1 VREVVEALENDEV
14 RMTNEARRGGR
25 GLMLTGLVVLAQLFC
40 AQPKEATVARQPAVA
55 GQFYPAD
62 AKTLAAMVDS
72 MLADAEVP
80 AIAGRLIGIQVPHAG
95 YPFSG
100 PTAARAFKLL
110 QGVDSVTVVMLGTS
124 HQVMLDKAAVYAK
137 GAWHTPLGDVAIDEA
152 LAKAIL
158 AQDEFFADMP
168 TAHDKEHSIEVEVP
182 FLQRVLG
189 SFKIVP
195 IMLLQPTFEQ
205 CERVGKAIAKAV
217 QGRKALL
224 VASSDLYHGES
235 YDEANRLDSVT
246 VGLMAKFDPQAFHV
260 AYQRNEAQACGG
272 NAITAMMVAAREMGA
287 DTAVVLA
294 QTNSNDVTGER
305 GGYCVGYSAVAFVGR
320 DMTALSDRG
329 LRGQTS
335 DVSDRVPSDDLT
347 GPEKKSLLRI
357 ARRTLESFI
366 RSGKKPEVT
375 PLTSRLGEKRGT
387 FVTLHEGGAL
397 RGCIGYVEAV
407 KPLYEAVSDMAI
419 AASTEDPRFPAVRVE
434 EFDKI
439 DIEIT
444 VLSPLRP
451 LSSPDSVVVGE
462 HGLVIR
468 KGFRSGLLL
477 PQVPLEQGWDR
488 EQFLANTCLKAGL
501 PSNAYKEKDA
511 QLFTFTGQVFGEKE
525 LGRQQ

>member
-1 VREVVEALENDEV
+1 MGAL
-14 RMTNEARRGGR
+14 
-25 GLMLTGLVVLAQLFC
+25 VLACLAC
-40 AQPKEATVARQPAVA
+40 AQPKEVIVTRQPTVA
-55 GQFYPAD
+55 GQFYPGD
-62 AKTLAAMVDS
+62 AKTLTAMVDS
-72 MLADAEVP
+72 MLAGAEVP
-80 AIAGRLIGIQVPHAG
+80 AISGTLIGIQVPHAG

-110 QGVDSVTVVMLGTS
+110 QGMDSVTVVMLGTS
-124 HQVMLDKAAVYAK
+124 HHAHLDKAAVYAK
-137 GAWHTPLGDVAIDEA
+137 GSWRTPLGEVAIDEA

-158 AQDEFFADMP
+158 AQDKFIADMP
-168 TAHDKEHSIEVEVP
+168 EAHAQEHSIEVEVP
-182 FLQRVLG
+182 FLQRVL
-189 SFKIVP
+189 SDFEIVP

-205 CERVGKAIAKAV
+205 CEMVGKAIATAAKGKRV
-217 QGRKALL
+217 LL
-224 VASSDLYHGES
+224 LASSDLYHGES
-235 YDEANRLDSVT
+235 YDEANRVDSVT

-260 AYQRNEAQACGG
+260 AYEHKEAQACGG

-305 GGYCVGYSAVAFVGR
+305 GGYCVGYSAVAFVASGKGSTGN
-320 DMTALSDRG
+320 DERG
-329 LRGQTS
+329 TMNDL
-335 DVSDRVPSDDLT
+335 VPSDDLT
-347 GPEKKSLLRI
+347 GPEQTSLLRI
-357 ARRTLESFI
+357 ARRTMESYI
-366 RSGKKPEVT
+366 RSGKRPEVT
-375 PLTSRLGEKRGT
+375 PLSSKLGEKLGA
-387 FVTLHEGGAL
+387 FVTLHESGKL

-407 KPLYEAVSDMAI
+407 KPLYEAVSDMAV
-419 AASTEDPRFPAVRVE
+419 AASTEDPRFPPVGAE
-434 EFDKI
+434 ELDKI

-451 LSSPDSVVVGE
+451 LSSPDSVIVGE

-501 PSNAYKEKDA
+501 PPNAYKEKDA

>member
-1 VREVVEALENDEV
+1 MKSDEW
-14 RMTNEARRGGR
+14 RLTNCGWAGNVITMGA
-25 GLMLTGLVVLAQLFC
+25 LMLVCLAC
-40 AQPKEATVARQPAVA
+40 AQPKEVIVTRQPAVA

-80 AIAGRLIGIQVPHAG
+80 AISGRLIGIQVPHAG

-100 PTAARAFKLL
+100 QTAARAFKLL
-110 QGVDSVTVVMLGTS
+110 QGMDSVTVVMLGTS

-158 AQDEFFADMP
+158 AQDEFLADMP
-168 TAHDKEHSIEVEVP
+168 TAHTKEHSIEVEVP

-189 SFKIVP
+189 DFKIVP
-195 IMLLQPTFEQ
+195 IMLLQPNFKQ
-205 CERVGKAIAKAV
+205 CERVGKAIATAAKGKRV
-217 QGRKALL
+217 FLL
-224 VASSDLYHGES
+224 ASSDLYHGES
-235 YDEANRLDSVT
+235 YDEANRVDSAT
-246 VGLMAKFDPQAFHV
+246 VELMAKFDPQAFHV
-260 AYQRNEAQACGG
+260 AYGRNEAQACGG

-305 GGYCVGYSAVAFVGR
+305 GGYCVGYSAVAFVASGK
-320 DMTALSDRG
+320 S
-329 LRGQTS
+329 S
-335 DVSDRVPSDDLT
+335 EESSDLT
-347 GPEKKSLLRI
+347 GPEQTSLLRI
-357 ARRTLESFI
+357 ARRTLESYI
-366 RSGKKPEVT
+366 RSGKRPEVT
-375 PLTSRLGEKRGT
+375 PLTPKLGEKRGA
-387 FVTLHEGGAL
+387 FVTLHERGEL

-407 KPLYEAVSDMAI
+407 KPLYEAVSDMAV
-419 AASTEDPRFPAVRVE
+419 AASTEDPRFPPVGAE
-434 EFDKI
+434 ELDNI

-444 VLSPLRP
+444 VLSPLQP
-451 LSSPDSVVVGE
+451 LPNPDSVVVGK

-468 KGFRSGLLL
+468 KGYRSGLLL
-477 PQVPLEQGWDR
+477 PQVPVEQGWNR

-501 PSNAYKEKDA
+501 PPNAYKEKDA
-511 QLFTFTGQVFGEKE
+511 QLFCFTGQVFGEKE